1 MSWSGTVQCR
11 YCKGEGH
18 NRRTCPDYKALLKQR
33 ADEGSK
39 WAASTLERRSRKS
52 TRKCGWCKGTG
63 HNKRTCPVKDSAY
76 EMLPQLEAALV
87 NLIQKATGGV
97 GRGSIFNLEYVT
109 SNVALTLRKTASFGN
124 GHISEEI
131 VKNNEGNE
139 SWLTR
144 ILRSLCTG
152 IEYECI
158 APDGNKRRERAPQ
171 RTLNFRGNSIRVG
184 SMWTKV
190 AVANPTPIACEV
202 DIILTEGITDIQI
215 KGWLKVIDLLIKETG
230 FGEARVIKKG

>member
-33 ADEGSK
+33 AGEGSK
-39 WAASTLERRSRKS
+39 WAAATLEHRSRKS
-52 TRKCGWCKGTG
+52 TRKCGWCKETG
-63 HNKRTCPVKDSAY
+63 HNKRTCPVRTRAY
-76 EMLPQLEAALV
+76 QMLPQLEAALT
-87 NLIQKATGGV
+87 NLIQKTTEGV

-109 SNVALTLRKTASFGN
+109 SNVALTLRKSTSFGN

-139 SWLTR
+139 DWLTR

-152 IEYECI
+152 IEYICI
-158 APDGNKRRERAPQ
+158 APDGNKRSERPPH

-190 AVANPTPIACEV
+190 AVANPTPIDCEV
-202 DIILTEGITDIQI
+202 DIILTEGITAIQI
-215 KGWLKVIDLLIKETG
+215 KGWLKVIELLIKETVV
-230 FGEARVIKKG
+230 GEARVIKKG